1 MPEPTPPGRSG
12 EETDRVDELRAWTA
26 RENVPGKQVH
36 DGRGWESALV
46 RDFGVQ
52 EIPFTVVIGRDGT
65 VRSIG
70 QRGKDLERAVEEA
83 LNRPAAAR

>member
-26 RENVPGKQVH
+26 RENVPGKQLH

-46 RDFGVQ
+46 RDFGVL
-52 EIPFTVVIGRDGT
+52 GRDGT
-65 VRSIG
+65 VRSSG
-70 QRGKDLERAVEEA
+70 QQGKDPERAVEEA